1 MFSLRRF
8 VSLLGSVVVVQ
19 NGPAVMT
26 VLLLLVGGCGF
37 FGGWVSLIIV
47 DSGRAV

>member
-1 MFSLRRF
+1 MFSVRRL
-8 VSLLGSVVVVQ
+8 VSRLGDVVVMQ
-19 NGPAVMT
+19 NRRAVTT

-37 FGGWVSLIIV
+37 FGEWGSLTIV